1 MVRIHAAALL
11 WAWAQISSGG
21 NCGASAG
28 SDTRA
33 LLTLLCTHEHDA
45 SRTSLAHLLM
55 PLFTGVRGIGILGS
69 WLTSC
74 PSAHTFP
81 SRRNKLQP
89 LRATWTWRVRGRDR
103 YLPPLLDPGQ
113 LPYQLP
119 AALGRNASLV
129 LRRGGKEF

>member
-21 NCGASAG
+21 NSGASAG

-55 PLFTGVRGIGILGS
+55 PLFTVVRGIGILGS
-69 WLTSC
+69 SDAGSCIDPSPRGARMASKALHAAWRRSTSC
-74 PSAHTFP
+74 GVGCTCTEM
-81 SRRNKLQP
+81 N
-89 LRATWTWRVRGRDR
+89 ATVLNLCAWTGV
-103 YLPPLLDPGQ
+103 
-113 LPYQLP
+113 
-119 AALGRNASLV
+119 
-129 LRRGGKEF
+129 F

>member
-21 NCGASAG
+21 NSGASAG

-69 WLTSC
+69 SLAGSWIKPRNTSARW
-74 PSAHTFP
+74 PWGGLIH
-81 SRRNKLQP
+81 SRGGRYYPRLDAYARSWMLAKLP
-89 LRATWTWRVRGRDR
+89 MLIAVRGI
-103 YLPPLLDPGQ
+103 
-113 LPYQLP
+113 
-119 AALGRNASLV
+119 
-129 LRRGGKEF
+129 